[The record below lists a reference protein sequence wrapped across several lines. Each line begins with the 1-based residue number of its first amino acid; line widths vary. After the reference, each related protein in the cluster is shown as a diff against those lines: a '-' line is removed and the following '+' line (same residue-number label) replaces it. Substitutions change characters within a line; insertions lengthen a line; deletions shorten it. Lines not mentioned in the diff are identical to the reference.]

1 VRSMAKQDVKKVYGQ
16 TLCELMAAD
25 ERIVAVDTDLMRLTG
40 TAPAKEQFPERYINA
55 GIAEQNSIGMAAG
68 CAVMGKIA
76 FISAFCEFLATRGSD
91 QCLDTLCYNELDVKV
106 LGTYAGISSGINGGT
121 HISVADIAAFRS
133 MPDMKIADISDG
145 NELAAAIRL
154 AAQTPGPVYIRV
166 PKGPLED
173 LRDARCEFR
182 WGKGEIRREIPADYA
197 SQRIAVIT
205 SGITTAAGE
214 KAADLLARQGVSVTH
229 VHMGSIKPID
239 EELLLH
245 LAATHDMLITVDNHS
260 IIGGLGT
267 AVCEVTSAAA
277 PIQVIRLGI
286 RDEFCEGLTEP
297 ELAAR
302 HGIDADGIAK
312 AVLAA
317 AE

>member
-1 VRSMAKQDVKKVYGQ
+1 VAKQDVKKVYGQ
-16 TLCELMAAD
+16 TLCELMTAND
-25 ERIVAVDTDLMRLTG
+25 KIVAVDTDLMRLTG
-40 TAPAKEQFPERYINA
+40 TGPVKEQFPERYINA

-68 CAVMGKIA
+68 CAVMGKTA

-91 QCLDTLCYNELDVKV
+91 QCLDTLCYNELNVKV

-133 MPDMKIADISDG
+133 MPGMRIADISDG
-145 NELAAAIRL
+145 NEMAAAIRL
-154 AAQTPGPVYIRV
+154 AANTPGPVYIRV

-173 LRDARCEFR
+173 LREAGCQFC
-182 WGKGEIRREIPADYA
+182 WGKGEVRRELPSGYGGK
-197 SQRIAVIT
+197 RIAVIT

-214 KAADLLARQGVSVTH
+214 KAADQLAEQGVPVTH

-239 EELLLH
+239 EELLVR
-245 LAATHDMLITVDNHS
+245 LASTHDALITVDNHS

-267 AVCEVTSAAA
+267 AVCEVVSAAT
-277 PIQVIRLGI
+277 PVKVVRLGI

-302 HGIDADGIAK
+302 HGIDADGIAR
-312 AVLAA
+312 AVLAELA
-317 AE
+317 

>member
-1 VRSMAKQDVKKVYGQ
+1 MAKQDVKKVYGK

-25 ERIVAVDTDLMRLTG
+25 EKIVAVDTDLMRLTG
-40 TAPAKEQFPERYINA
+40 TGPVKEQFPDRYINA

-68 CAVMGKIA
+68 CAVMGKTA

-133 MPDMKIADISDG
+133 MPGMKIADISDG
-145 NELAAAIRL
+145 NEMAAVIRL
-154 AAQTPGPVYIRV
+154 AAKTPGPVYIRV

-173 LRDARCEFR
+173 LRGEDCVFA
-182 WGKGEIRREIPADYA
+182 WGKGEIRSEIPDSYA
-197 SQRIAVIT
+197 GTRVAVIT
-205 SGITTAAGE
+205 SGITTAAAD
-214 KAADLLARQGVSVTH
+214 KADALLRQQGVCITH

-239 EELLLH
+239 EDLLIRLSK
-245 LAATHDMLITVDNHS
+245 THDVLVTVDNHS
-260 IIGGLGT
+260 IIGGLGS
-267 AVCEVTSAAA
+267 AVCEVVSAAA
-277 PIQVIRLGI
+277 PVRVIRLGI
-286 RDEFCEGLTEP
+286 RDEFCEGLTEA

-302 HGIDADGIAK
+302 HGIDAAGIAG
-312 AVLAA
+312 AVL
-317 AE
+317 ELVG